1 MIEKDGGDPDWLAKK
16 EPIKAAIY
24 RALASVNGSI
34 SAEHGIGVMKFE
46 QLKQV
51 KDPVALAVMSSM
63 KHMLDPKA
71 ILNPGKV
78 ID

>member
-1 MIEKDGGDPDWLAKK
+1 EKEGGDPDWQAKK
-16 EPIKAAIY
+16 EPLKDAIY
-24 RALASVNGSI
+24 SALAKVKGSI
-34 SAEHGIGVMKFE
+34 SAEHGIGAMKFD

-51 KDPVALAVMSSM
+51 KDPVALSLMSQI
-63 KHMLDPKA
+63 KHLLDPKA